1 MKECQPPYPK
11 LGDLMWF
18 SFVVE
23 IFIGTKNWITKFVPL
38 EFVRVGRVST
48 DLLGEVHSFVPDE
61 EEMQPRSR
69 LIAGDEIAIGEDF
82 PMFGL
87 NGPPVLREENPVAN
101 NEVHFGPLDAQRYR
115 NLRRDLEDASPG
127 PRAIVSS
134 SISTDDAYE
143 DDAYE
148 DGDGVG
154 RAAGKDDPV
163 SDEQGGAAEDGGGL
177 REPHTPRRETVTV
190 GGIGDLVI
198 NEVDAQ
204 VENRSPRRRT
214 LPMISAGTSP
224 APGAGADDG
233 SSPPPTPTPSPKKK
247 ASRKRRAST
256 ERPAHAEESSS
267 RTLRDRKNT
276 RKSGM

>member
-1 MKECQPPYPK
+1 
-11 LGDLMWF
+11 
-18 SFVVE
+18 
-23 IFIGTKNWITKFVPL
+23 
-38 EFVRVGRVST
+38 
-48 DLLGEVHSFVPDE
+48 
-61 EEMQPRSR
+61 
-69 LIAGDEIAIGEDF
+69 
-82 PMFGL
+82 MFGL

-204 VENRSPRRRT
+204 VENRSVCSTCSVKCIVLMIILQPRRRT

-233 SSPPPTPTPSPKKK
+233 SSPPPPPTPSPKKK